1 MSQFTELR
9 QIINQKG
16 LLNKQPAY
24 YTYKI
29 LLNLGFLATGLIL
42 LIVIDN
48 IWLQSL
54 NAVFM
59 AFAYTQVAFMGHDAG
74 HRQIFL
80 GARKND
86 IIGLIVGNLLVGIS
100 YGWWCDNHNAHHSNP
115 NQPDLDPDIKI
126 RPLAFSEEQA
136 RGKRGLSRFM
146 VKYQGYLY
154 FPLIL
159 FEGISKRCS
168 SIRYLIMEQ
177 SRNRMAESVLLLA
190 HYCIC
195 LGLLFSLLGGWQALM
210 FIAIHQAMFG
220 LYMGSVFAPNHK
232 GMPILESDHKLDYLH
247 MQVITARN
255 VRAHPI
261 TDFMYGGLNYQIEH
275 HLFTNIPRNKLREAQ
290 EVIKSFCREHSISY
304 HETSVLQSYR
314 EILGHFHE
322 ISSLIHDEN
331 PRIPPP

>member
-1 MSQFTELR
+1 MSEFTELR
-9 QIINQKG
+9 KIINQKG

-42 LIVIDN
+42 LMVIDN

-59 AFAYTQVAFMGHDAG
+59 GFVFTQIGFMGHDSG
-74 HRQIFL
+74 HRQIFH

-86 IIGLIVGNLLVGIS
+86 MIGLIVGNLLIGIS
-100 YGWWCDNHNAHHSNP
+100 YGWWYDYHNAHHGNP
-115 NQPDLDPDIKI
+115 NQPDLDPDIMI
-126 RPLAFSEEQA
+126 ALLAFYEEQA
-136 RGKRGLSRFM
+136 RGKRGLTRFM

-159 FEGISKRCS
+159 FEGLSKRVS
-168 SIRYLIMEQ
+168 SIRYLLMKQ
-177 SRNRMAESVLLLA
+177 SRYRMVESVLLLA
-190 HYCIC
+190 HYSIY
-195 LGLLFSLLGGWQALM
+195 LGLLFSLLGGWQALV
-210 FIAIHQAMFG
+210 FIAINQAIFG

-255 VRAHPI
+255 IKAHPI

-275 HLFTNIPRNKLREAQ
+275 HLFPSIPRNKLREAQ

-322 ISSLIHDEN
+322 ISAFIHD
-331 PRIPPP
+331 

>member
-9 QIINQKG
+9 KIINQKG

-42 LIVIDN
+42 LMVIDN
-48 IWLQSL
+48 IWLQSV

-59 AFAYTQVAFMGHDAG
+59 GFVFTQIGFMGHDSG
-74 HRQIFL
+74 HRQIFH

-86 IIGLIVGNLLVGIS
+86 MIGLIVGNLLIGIS
-100 YGWWCDNHNAHHSNP
+100 YGWWYDYHNAHHGNP

-126 RPLAFSEEQA
+126 APLAFYEEQA
-136 RGKRGLSRFM
+136 RGKRGLTRFI

-159 FEGISKRCS
+159 FEGLSKRNS
-168 SIRYLIMEQ
+168 SIRYLLMKQ
-177 SRNRMAESVLLLA
+177 SRYRMVESVLLLA
-190 HYCIC
+190 HYSIY
-195 LGLLFSLLGGWQALM
+195 LGLLFSLLGGWQALV
-210 FIAIHQAMFG
+210 FIAINQAIFG

-232 GMPILESDHKLDYLH
+232 GMPILASDHKLDYLH

-255 VRAHPI
+255 ITAHPI
-261 TDFMYGGLNYQIEH
+261 TDFIYGGLNYQIEH
-275 HLFTNIPRNKLREAQ
+275 HLFPSLPRNKLREAQ
-290 EVIKSFCREHSISY
+290 EVIKSFCQKHSISY

-322 ISSLIHDEN
+322 ISAFIHD
-331 PRIPPP
+331 

>member
-9 QIINQKG
+9 KIINQKG

-42 LIVIDN
+42 LMVIDN
-48 IWLQSL
+48 IWLQSV

-59 AFAYTQVAFMGHDAG
+59 GFVFTQIGFMGHDSG
-74 HRQIFL
+74 HRQIFH

-86 IIGLIVGNLLVGIS
+86 MIGLIVGNLLIGIS
-100 YGWWCDNHNAHHSNP
+100 YGWWYDYHNAHHGNP

-126 RPLAFSEEQA
+126 APLAFYEEQA
-136 RGKRGLSRFM
+136 RGKRGLTRFI

-159 FEGISKRCS
+159 FEGLSKRNS
-168 SIRYLIMEQ
+168 SIRYLLMKQ
-177 SRNRMAESVLLLA
+177 SRYRMVESVLLLA
-190 HYCIC
+190 HYSIY
-195 LGLLFSLLGGWQALM
+195 LGLLFSLLGGWQALV
-210 FIAIHQAMFG
+210 FIAINQAIFG

-255 VRAHPI
+255 ITAHPI
-261 TDFMYGGLNYQIEH
+261 TDFIYGGLNYQIEH
-275 HLFTNIPRNKLREAQ
+275 HLFPSLPRNKLREAQ
-290 EVIKSFCREHSISY
+290 EVIKSFCQKHSISY

-322 ISSLIHDEN
+322 ISAFIHD
-331 PRIPPP
+331 

>member
-9 QIINQKG
+9 KIINQKG

-42 LIVIDN
+42 LMLIDN

-59 AFAYTQVAFMGHDAG
+59 GFVFTQIGFMGHDSG
-74 HRQIFL
+74 HRQIFH

-86 IIGLIVGNLLVGIS
+86 IIGLIVGNLLIGIS
-100 YGWWCDNHNAHHSNP
+100 YGWWYDYHNAHHGNP

-126 RPLAFSEEQA
+126 APLAFYEEQA
-136 RGKRGLSRFM
+136 RGKRGLTRFI
-146 VKYQGYLY
+146 VKYQGYFY

-159 FEGISKRCS
+159 FEGLSKRVS
-168 SIRYLIMEQ
+168 SIRYLRTEQ
-177 SRNRMAESVLLLA
+177 SRYRMVESVLLLA
-190 HYCIC
+190 HYSIY
-195 LGLLFSLLGGWQALM
+195 LGLLFSLLGGWQALV
-210 FIAIHQAMFG
+210 FIAINQAIFG

-255 VRAHPI
+255 ITAHPI
-261 TDFMYGGLNYQIEH
+261 TDFIYGGLNYQIEH
-275 HLFTNIPRNKLREAQ
+275 HLFPSLPRNKLREAQ
-290 EVIKSFCREHSISY
+290 EVIKSFCQEHSISY

-322 ISSLIHDEN
+322 ISAFIHD
-331 PRIPPP
+331 

>member
-1 MSQFTELR
+1 MSEFTELR
-9 QIINQKG
+9 KIINQKG

-42 LIVIDN
+42 LMVIDN

-59 AFAYTQVAFMGHDAG
+59 GFVFTQIGFMGHDSG
-74 HRQIFL
+74 HRQIFH

-86 IIGLIVGNLLVGIS
+86 MIGLIVGNLLIGIS
-100 YGWWCDNHNAHHSNP
+100 YGWWYDYHNAHHGNP

-126 RPLAFSEEQA
+126 APLAFYEEQA
-136 RGKRGLSRFM
+136 RGKRGLTRFI
-146 VKYQGYLY
+146 VKYQGYFY

-159 FEGISKRCS
+159 FEGLSKRVS
-168 SIRYLIMEQ
+168 SIRYLLMKQ
-177 SRNRMAESVLLLA
+177 SRYRMVESVLLLA
-190 HYCIC
+190 HYSIY
-195 LGLLFSLLGGWQALM
+195 LGLLFSLLGGWQALV
-210 FIAIHQAMFG
+210 FIAINQAIFG

-255 VRAHPI
+255 ITAHPI
-261 TDFMYGGLNYQIEH
+261 TDFIYGGLNYQIEH
-275 HLFTNIPRNKLREAQ
+275 HLFPSLPRNKLREAQ
-290 EVIKSFCREHSISY
+290 EVIRSFCQKHSISY

-322 ISSLIHDEN
+322 ISAFIHD
-331 PRIPPP
+331 

>member
-9 QIINQKG
+9 KIINQKG

-42 LIVIDN
+42 LMVIDN
-48 IWLQSL
+48 IWLQSV

-59 AFAYTQVAFMGHDAG
+59 GFVFTQIGFMGHDSG
-74 HRQIFL
+74 HRQIFH

-86 IIGLIVGNLLVGIS
+86 MIGLIVGNLLIGIS
-100 YGWWCDNHNAHHSNP
+100 YGWWYDYHNAHHGNP

-126 RPLAFSEEQA
+126 APLAFYEEQA
-136 RGKRGLSRFM
+136 RGKRGLTRFI
-146 VKYQGYLY
+146 VKYQGYFY

-159 FEGISKRCS
+159 FEGLSKRLS
-168 SIRYLIMEQ
+168 SIRYLRKEQ
-177 SRNRMAESVLLLA
+177 SRYRMVESVLLLA
-190 HYCIC
+190 HYSIY
-195 LGLLFSLLGGWQALM
+195 LGLLFSLLGGWQALV
-210 FIAIHQAMFG
+210 FIAINQAIFG

-255 VRAHPI
+255 ITAHPI
-261 TDFMYGGLNYQIEH
+261 TDFIYGGLNYQIEH
-275 HLFTNIPRNKLREAQ
+275 HLFPSLPRNKLREAQ
-290 EVIKSFCREHSISY
+290 EVIKSFCQKHSISY

-322 ISSLIHDEN
+322 ISAFIHD
-331 PRIPPP
+331 

>member
-9 QIINQKG
+9 KIINQKG

-42 LIVIDN
+42 LMVIDN
-48 IWLQSL
+48 IWLQSV

-59 AFAYTQVAFMGHDAG
+59 GFVFTQIGFMGHDSG
-74 HRQIFL
+74 HRQIFH

-86 IIGLIVGNLLVGIS
+86 MIGLIVGNLLIGIS
-100 YGWWCDNHNAHHSNP
+100 YGWWYDYHNAHHGNP

-126 RPLAFSEEQA
+126 APLAFYEEQA
-136 RGKRGLSRFM
+136 RGKRGLTRFI
-146 VKYQGYLY
+146 VKYQGYFY

-159 FEGISKRCS
+159 FEGLSKRVS
-168 SIRYLIMEQ
+168 SIRYLLMKQ
-177 SRNRMAESVLLLA
+177 SRYRMVESVLLLA
-190 HYCIC
+190 HYSIY
-195 LGLLFSLLGGWQALM
+195 LGLLFSLLGGWQALV
-210 FIAIHQAMFG
+210 FIAINQAIFG

-255 VRAHPI
+255 ITAHPI
-261 TDFMYGGLNYQIEH
+261 TDFIYGGLNYQIEH
-275 HLFTNIPRNKLREAQ
+275 HLFPSLPRNKLREAQ
-290 EVIKSFCREHSISY
+290 EVIKSFCQKHSISY

-322 ISSLIHDEN
+322 ISAFIHD
-331 PRIPPP
+331 

>member
-9 QIINQKG
+9 KIINQKG

-42 LIVIDN
+42 LMVIDN
-48 IWLQSL
+48 IWLQSV

-59 AFAYTQVAFMGHDAG
+59 GFVFTQIGFMGHDSG
-74 HRQIFL
+74 HRQIFH

-86 IIGLIVGNLLVGIS
+86 MIGLIVGNLLIGIS
-100 YGWWCDNHNAHHSNP
+100 YGWWYDYHNAHHGNP

-126 RPLAFSEEQA
+126 APLAFYEEQA
-136 RGKRGLSRFM
+136 RGKRGLTRFI

-159 FEGISKRCS
+159 FEGLSKRVS
-168 SIRYLIMEQ
+168 SIRYLLTEQ
-177 SRNRMAESVLLLA
+177 SRYRMVESVLLLA
-190 HYCIC
+190 HYSIY
-195 LGLLFSLLGGWQALM
+195 LGLLFSLLGGWQALV
-210 FIAIHQAMFG
+210 FIAINQAIFG

-255 VRAHPI
+255 ITAHPI
-261 TDFMYGGLNYQIEH
+261 TDFIYGGLNYQIEH
-275 HLFTNIPRNKLREAQ
+275 HLFPSLPRNKLREAQ
-290 EVIKSFCREHSISY
+290 EVIKSFCQKHSISY

-322 ISSLIHDEN
+322 ISAFIHD
-331 PRIPPP
+331 

>member
-9 QIINQKG
+9 KIINQKG

-24 YTYKI
+24 YTYKS

-42 LIVIDN
+42 LMLIDN

-59 AFAYTQVAFMGHDAG
+59 GFVFTQIGFMGHDSG
-74 HRQIFL
+74 HRQIFH

-86 IIGLIVGNLLVGIS
+86 MIGLIVGNLLIGIS
-100 YGWWCDNHNAHHSNP
+100 YGWWYDYHNAHHGNP

-126 RPLAFSEEQA
+126 APLAFYEEQA
-136 RGKRGLSRFM
+136 RGKRGLTRFI
-146 VKYQGYLY
+146 VKYQGYFY

-159 FEGISKRCS
+159 FEGLSKRRS
-168 SIRYLIMEQ
+168 SIRYLLMEQ
-177 SRNRMAESVLLLA
+177 SRYRMVESVLLLA
-190 HYCIC
+190 HYSIY
-195 LGLLFSLLGGWQALM
+195 LGLLFSLLGGWQALV
-210 FIAIHQAMFG
+210 FIAINQAIFG

-255 VRAHPI
+255 ITAHPI
-261 TDFMYGGLNYQIEH
+261 TDFIYGGLNYQIEH
-275 HLFTNIPRNKLREAQ
+275 HLFPSLPRNKLREAQ
-290 EVIKSFCREHSISY
+290 EVIKSFCQKHSISY

-322 ISSLIHDEN
+322 ISAFIHD
-331 PRIPPP
+331 

>member
-9 QIINQKG
+9 KIINQKG

-42 LIVIDN
+42 LMVIDN
-48 IWLQSL
+48 IWLQSV

-59 AFAYTQVAFMGHDAG
+59 GFVFTQIGFMGHDSG
-74 HRQIFL
+74 HRQIFH

-86 IIGLIVGNLLVGIS
+86 MIGLIVGNLLIGIS
-100 YGWWCDNHNAHHSNP
+100 YGWWYDYHNAHHGNP

-126 RPLAFSEEQA
+126 APLAFYEEQA
-136 RGKRGLSRFM
+136 RGKRGLTRFI
-146 VKYQGYLY
+146 VKYQGYFY

-159 FEGISKRCS
+159 FEGLSKRVS
-168 SIRYLIMEQ
+168 SIRYLLTEQ
-177 SRNRMAESVLLLA
+177 SRYRMVESVLLLA
-190 HYCIC
+190 HYSIY
-195 LGLLFSLLGGWQALM
+195 LGLLFSLLGGWQALV
-210 FIAIHQAMFG
+210 FIAINQAIFG

-255 VRAHPI
+255 ITAHPI
-261 TDFMYGGLNYQIEH
+261 TDFIYGGLNYQIEH
-275 HLFTNIPRNKLREAQ
+275 HLFPSLPRNKLREAQ
-290 EVIKSFCREHSISY
+290 EVIKSFCQKHSISY

-322 ISSLIHDEN
+322 ISAFIHD
-331 PRIPPP
+331 

>member
-9 QIINQKG
+9 KIINQKG

-29 LLNLGFLATGLIL
+29 LLNSGFLATGLIL

-48 IWLQSL
+48 IWLQSV

-59 AFAYTQVAFMGHDAG
+59 GFVFTQIGFMGHDSG
-74 HRQIFL
+74 HRQIFH

-86 IIGLIVGNLLVGIS
+86 MIGLIVGNLLIGIS
-100 YGWWCDNHNAHHSNP
+100 YGWWYDYHNAHHGNP

-126 RPLAFSEEQA
+126 APLAFYEEQA
-136 RGKRGLSRFM
+136 RGKRGLTRFI
-146 VKYQGYLY
+146 VKYQGYFY

-159 FEGISKRCS
+159 FEGLSKRVS
-168 SIRYLIMEQ
+168 SIRYLLTEQ
-177 SRNRMAESVLLLA
+177 SRYRMVESVLLLA
-190 HYCIC
+190 HYSIY
-195 LGLLFSLLGGWQALM
+195 LGLLFSLLGGWQALV
-210 FIAIHQAMFG
+210 FIAINQAIFG

-255 VRAHPI
+255 ITAHPI
-261 TDFMYGGLNYQIEH
+261 TDFIYGGLNYQIEH
-275 HLFTNIPRNKLREAQ
+275 HLFPSLPRNKLREAQ
-290 EVIKSFCREHSISY
+290 EVIKSFCQKHSISY

-322 ISSLIHDEN
+322 ISAFIHD
-331 PRIPPP
+331 

>member
-9 QIINQKG
+9 KIINQKG

-42 LIVIDN
+42 LMVIDN
-48 IWLQSL
+48 IWLQSV

-59 AFAYTQVAFMGHDAG
+59 GFVFTQIGFMGHDSG
-74 HRQIFL
+74 HRQIFH

-86 IIGLIVGNLLVGIS
+86 MIGLIVGNLLIGIS
-100 YGWWCDNHNAHHSNP
+100 YGWWYDYHNAHHGNP

-126 RPLAFSEEQA
+126 APLAFYEEQA
-136 RGKRGLSRFM
+136 RGKRGLTRFI
-146 VKYQGYLY
+146 VKYQRYFY

-159 FEGISKRCS
+159 FEGLSKRVS
-168 SIRYLIMEQ
+168 SIRYLLTEQ
-177 SRNRMAESVLLLA
+177 SRYRMVESVLLLA
-190 HYCIC
+190 HYSIY
-195 LGLLFSLLGGWQALM
+195 LGLLFSLLGGWQALV
-210 FIAIHQAMFG
+210 FIAINQAIFG

-255 VRAHPI
+255 ITAHPI
-261 TDFMYGGLNYQIEH
+261 TDFIYGGLNYQIEH
-275 HLFTNIPRNKLREAQ
+275 HLFPSLPRNKLREAQ
-290 EVIKSFCREHSISY
+290 EVIKSFCQEHSISY

-322 ISSLIHDEN
+322 ISAFIHD
-331 PRIPPP
+331 